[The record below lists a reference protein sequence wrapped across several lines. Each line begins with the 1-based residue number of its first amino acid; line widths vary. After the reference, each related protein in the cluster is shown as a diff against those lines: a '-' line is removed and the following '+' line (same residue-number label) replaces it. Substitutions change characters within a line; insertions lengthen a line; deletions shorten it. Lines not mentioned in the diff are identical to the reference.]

1 VKNKARA
8 LLAGAAAAAMIG
20 AAAQGCGNTGSV
32 ASPGNPMVFDIAGND
47 GRVVVAFGDSIS
59 EGIDSTDGTGYRDDL
74 ERRFANEG
82 RGEIRVLNEG
92 IAGSFSSAG
101 VERIDAVLRR
111 DRPAALILLYG
122 TNDELHSLPQ
132 AIYAREVII
141 PTSENLRRIIE
152 ACRENRTLVV
162 LSTIPP
168 VCGPGRTRQRANIA
182 SMNEKIRQIGVELS
196 SDDFGV
202 MLADPWDAFMAY
214 APPDGCALI
223 NLEHGNHPNDAG
235 YAVLAEIY
243 HNQLRNV
250 AW

>member
-1 VKNKARA
+1 VKQTALA
-8 LLAGAAAAAMIG
+8 LLAAAVLGSAAA
-20 AAAQGCGNTGSV
+20 GCGTSGTS
-32 ASPGNPMVFDIAGND
+32 ADPDNPMLLDIAGND
-47 GRVVVAFGDSIS
+47 RRVVVAFGDSIS
-59 EGIDSTDGTGYRDDL
+59 TGIDSTDGSGYRDDL
-74 ERRFANEG
+74 ERRFANGG
-82 RGEIRVLNEG
+82 RSGIRVIDEG
-92 IAGSFSSAG
+92 IPGSYSSAG
-101 VERIDAVLRR
+101 VDRITEVLRR

-132 AIYAREVII
+132 AVYEREVVV

-168 VCGPGRTRQRANIA
+168 VCGPARTRQRANIA

-196 SDDFGV
+196 TRDFGV
-202 MLADPWDAFMAY
+202 ALADPWDAFLAY

-235 YAVLAEIY
+235 YAVLADTY
-243 HNQLRNV
+243 YDRLSTL